1 MFLFE
6 TSGLKIQVI
15 EDNEKMKS
23 MGVPEFIPAA
33 AVDSTDIASLDG
45 IVYVTSA
52 FFNLSKESQQVIL
65 FHEAG
70 HVACG
75 HLKLDEAKTSD
86 LVINDQL
93 EAEADAWA
101 VNQTSV
107 AAFDAALYECGKLI
121 AIAISADETVKQA
134 IAESLE
140 KRIALRNAWMA
151 K

>member
-15 EDNEKMKS
+15 EDNESMKS
-23 MGVPEFIPAA
+23 VGVPEFIPSA
-33 AVDSTDIASLDG
+33 AVDNCNVEG
-45 IVYVTSA
+45 IDAVVIVTTA
-52 FFNLSKESQQVIL
+52 FFKLTKESQRVIL

-75 HLKLDEAKTSD
+75 HLELEEAQTSD
-86 LVINDQL
+86 LVINDAL

-101 VNQTSV
+101 VRQTSV
-107 AAFDAALYECGKLI
+107 AAFDAALYECGELI
-121 AIAISADETVKQA
+121 AIAINADETVKA
-134 IAESLE
+134 GINESLE

>member
-15 EDNEKMKS
+15 EDNESMKS
-23 MGVPEFIPAA
+23 VGVPDFIPSA
-33 AVDSTDIASLDG
+33 AVDSCNIEG
-45 IVYVTSA
+45 IDAIVIVTEA
-52 FFNLSKESQQVIL
+52 FFKLTKESQQVIL

-75 HLKLDEAKTSD
+75 HLELDEAKTDD
-86 LVINDQL
+86 LVINEEL

-101 VNQTSV
+101 VNQIGV

-121 AIAISADETVKQA
+121 ADAVNADETVKA
-134 IAESLE
+134 GINESLE

>member
-6 TSGLKIQVI
+6 TSGLKIKVI
-15 EDNEKMKS
+15 EDNETMKS
-23 MGVPEFIPAA
+23 VGVPEFIPSA
-33 AVDSTDIASLDG
+33 AVDGSNVDG
-45 IVYVTSA
+45 IDAVVIVTEA
-52 FFNLSKESQQVIL
+52 FFKLSKESQQAIL

-107 AAFDAALYECGKLI
+107 AAFDAALYECGRAI
-121 AIAISADETVKQA
+121 AAAISADEVVKQSLN
-134 IAESLE
+134 ESIE
-140 KRIALRNAWMA
+140 RRIALRNAWMA